1 MDCKRLTQAL
11 AWRLERLWDRLDGLR
26 KALVVVNYHRL
37 YARALDTPFDPAV
50 YGDISL
56 DYFCRQLRWL
66 RDNARILSEDELLD
80 CLAKPR
86 AFPRRAVALT
96 FDDGY
101 RDNYDLA
108 FPALREQ
115 GAPAF
120 FFIPT
125 GPLLDR
131 KLGWWDIVAYLVR
144 QSAVPFLE
152 LEGVRH
158 GLDGPSARL
167 ACVSALQERYK
178 TLPEAK
184 TRHLAASL
192 SKKLETAFP
201 PAALQD
207 AELMTV
213 DHLREML
220 GAGMAV
226 GAHTHSHRVL
236 ATLAP
241 EEQWRELVTGKRILE
256 DRLGAP
262 VRSLAYP
269 VGRRDSFGE
278 KTKQMARKAG
288 YAMAF
293 SLYSGCNRPGS
304 LDPMDIR
311 RSAKRRPFDAFTA
324 SILYP
329 GRALRAAP

>member
-1 MDCKRLTQAL
+1 MDVKSLTEAL
-11 AWRLERLWDRLDGLR
+11 AWRLELFWDRLERLR
-26 KALVVVNYHRL
+26 TALVVVNYHRL
-37 YARALDTPFDPAV
+37 YARAPDTPFDPTV
-50 YGDISL
+50 YGGISL
-56 DYFCRQLRWL
+56 DYFRRQLRWL
-66 RDNARILSEDELLD
+66 RDNARILSEEELLD
-80 CLAKPR
+80 CLARRR

-108 FPALREQ
+108 FPALRER
-115 GAPAF
+115 GMPAF

-131 KLGWWDIVAYLVR
+131 RLGWWDIVAYLVR
-144 QSAVPFLE
+144 RSPVPVLE

-158 GLDGPSARL
+158 RLDGPSARQ
-167 ACVSALQERYK
+167 ACINILQERYK

-184 TRHLAASL
+184 TRHLTASL
-192 SKKLETAFP
+192 AEKLETAFP

-213 DHLREML
+213 EHLREMT

-241 EEQWRELVTGKRILE
+241 QEQRRELVEGKRLLE
-256 DRLGAP
+256 EQLGRP

-278 KTKQMARKAG
+278 ETKRMAREAG
-288 YAMAF
+288 YSMAF

-329 GRALRAAP
+329 GRVLRAAR